1 MNYIK
6 NGNLSSSTSNK
17 FELTQFHTD
26 EYIDFIDRV
35 TPDNLHLF
43 EREQVIFNVGDDC
56 PVFDGLENF
65 VKFLWGSME
74 GAARLNRGQADIAI
88 NYAGGL
94 HHAKN
99 LKLVDFVILMILYWG
114 L

>member
-1 MNYIK
+1 MEIYRAQPAT
-6 NGNLSSSTSNK
+6 NL
-17 FELTQFHTD
+17 ELTQFHTD

-65 VKFLWGSME
+65 VKFLVG
-74 GAARLNRGQADIAI
+74 I
-88 NYAGGL
+88 NGRCS
-94 HHAKN
+94 KI
-99 LKLVDFVILMILYWG
+99 KSRSS
-114 L
+114 